1 LKRSVR
7 DMSESDRIRRLM
19 ETVPPAEMEPRPY
32 QEEREFSRRLDLE
45 LGFDIAGCEAR
56 VILEHPAT
64 PWAGLDP
71 ETLQTPYAELRRMLS
86 RAAPLPG
93 SRIAD
98 IGAGYGRM
106 GLLVGALHPE
116 LHFTGVEICPVRA
129 LEGGRMLARF
139 PNVDWR
145 CGDVTS
151 DSEPFPEA
159 DHYFIYDFSGLESL
173 FRMIDRLKSVARK
186 RKITVIGRGRRTR
199 DHIERMEPW
208 LNAMVPPRHFGN
220 FSIYTSAD

>member
-1 LKRSVR
+1 
-7 DMSESDRIRRLM
+7 
-19 ETVPPAEMEPRPY
+19 
-32 QEEREFSRRLDLE
+32 
-45 LGFDIAGCEAR
+45 
-56 VILEHPAT
+56 
-64 PWAGLDP
+64 
-71 ETLQTPYAELRRMLS
+71 
-86 RAAPLPG
+86 
-93 SRIAD
+93 
-98 IGAGYGRM
+98 
-106 GLLVGALHPE
+106 
-116 LHFTGVEICPVRA
+116 
-129 LEGGRMLARF
+129 MLARF